1 MRLTYDTDVDA
12 LTIVVSREP
21 VERTVD
27 VREGRFIDLDEA
39 GRVVGI
45 EILDASQGFELR
57 DLIAKYDLQQVI
69 EALAGQVQAARKLL
83 HEDEHLREMVG

>member
-21 VERTVD
+21 VEQTVD
-27 VREGRFIDLDEA
+27 VRQGRFIDLDDE
-39 GRVVGI
+39 GRVVAI

-57 DLIAKYDLQQVI
+57 DLIEQYDLQQVI

-83 HEDEHLREMVG
+83 HEDAHLRELVG